1 MSDGAKDGQINVRE
15 VEPFGAVPKSTA
27 NLRWLLFLV
36 PLLLLLAL
44 GALLAS
50 NLGKD
55 PKIVPSPLIGKAAPK
70 FSTVDLLSGA
80 VVSSETLAG
89 QAYVLNVWASWCAV
103 CQLEHRVFNA
113 YAQTSGAL
121 PVIGLNYKDAPEDA
135 KRWLAQLGNPYR
147 QIAVDA
153 SGKIGLD
160 LGVYGAPETYFIDRN
175 GIIRFKQIGEMTPQI
190 LAEQTARI
198 GAVQ

>member
-1 MSDGAKDGQINVRE
+1 MTEQAQ
-15 VEPFGAVPKSTA
+15 PKAES
-27 NLRWLLFLV
+27 NMRWLLFLA

-44 GALLAS
+44 GGLLAS

-55 PKIVPSPLIGKAAPK
+55 PKIVPSPLIGKPAPS
-70 FSTVDLLSGA
+70 FSTVDLLSG
-80 VVSSETLAG
+80 VVISSETLRG

-103 CQLEHRVFNA
+103 CQLEHPVFNA
-113 YAQTSGAL
+113 YAKTPSAL
-121 PVIGLNYKDAPEDA
+121 PVIGLNYKDTSDDA
-135 KRWLAQLGNPYR
+135 KRWVAQLGNPYQ

-153 SGKIGLD
+153 DGKIGLD

-190 LAEQTARI
+190 LAEQTALI
-198 GAVQ
+198 GGTK